1 MADEDGVLFTEA
13 AAARVVSATRKV
25 EGMAPLRRN
34 PVTPARNSP
43 KPVAPIRVTDATAA
57 ANGYYPGQVLLED
70 GIGGYEDLRVCWVKN
85 LRTGAPGATKHWAR
99 LAGIHTDGEPIFEVI
114 ADVGGVEV
122 EFITGICV
130 IADTVIDGGE
140 F

>member
-1 MADEDGVLFTEA
+1 MPESDGILFTPSA
-13 AAARVVSATRKV
+13 AERIAGATRRV
-25 EGMAPLRRN
+25 EAMDLTRRH
-34 PVTPARNSP
+34 PTRAVRNSP
-43 KPVAPIRVTDATAA
+43 RAVAPVRVTDATAA

-70 GIGGYEDLRVCWVKN
+70 GIGGYEDLRTCWIKN
-85 LRTGAPGATKHWAR
+85 LRDGAPGATKHWAR
-99 LAGIHTDGEPIFEVI
+99 MAGVYDDGEPIFEVI